1 MLYEAL
7 VHENGY
13 VRSFYKE
20 IKELTKE
27 GVISRTF
34 ITGVT
39 PIMLDDVTSGANI
52 FTITSNDKDLN
63 SMLGITEEEVNEL
76 INNIVQ
82 KREYPEKLIDEN
94 VKTDY
99 GRLRNIAENF
109 VTDGEMLQM
118 LEQGEV
124 GPVEIKERFS
134 LESLYKGADKETNI
148 KCFLFIIGWW

>member
-7 VHENGY
+7 VHEDGY
-13 VRSFYKE
+13 VRSFYKK
-20 IKELTKE
+20 IKELTKD
-27 GVISRTF
+27 GAISRTF